1 MEKRYYSANEF
12 FKWKFGEKVYKLALA
27 GGYTCPNR
35 DGKAGTGGCI
45 FCSGE
50 GSGDFAEKRIGGD
63 FNAQLIAAQ
72 NRLKN
77 KNAGNKFIAYFQSFT
92 ATYASAD
99 YITNLI
105 TPALKSGAI
114 CSLSIA
120 TRPDCL
126 GDYVI
131 KILKKAAQIKPLF
144 VELGLQTSN
153 EKTAEKINRCYKNEI
168 YESAVKKLK
177 DIGVNVITHIIL
189 GLPFET
195 EEDMLASVDYAC
207 RYTDG
212 IKLQLLHVLK
222 GTPLEK
228 SYLNGEFETLSLERY
243 ADILCK
249 AVRRIPKNI
258 VIHRLTGD
266 APKKDLSA
274 PLWSAD
280 KKRVLNY
287 INAEFEKR
295 NVMQGEL
302 APQ

>member
-12 FKWKFGEKVYKLALA
+12 FKQKFGEKVYKLALV

-35 DGKAGTGGCI
+35 DGKLGAGGCV
-45 FCSGE
+45 FCSGA
-50 GSGDFAEKRIGGD
+50 GSGDFAETRKND
-63 FNAQLIAAQ
+63 FDEQIRAAK

-92 ATYASAD
+92 TTYASAE
-99 YITNLI
+99 YIENLI
-105 TPALKSGAI
+105 TPALKSDDV

-126 GDYVI
+126 EDYAL
-131 KILKKAAQIKPLF
+131 KILENAAKIKPLF

-153 EKTAEKINRCYKNEI
+153 EKTAEKINRRYKNEV
-168 YESAVKKLK
+168 YESAVKNLK
-177 DIGVNVITHIIL
+177 IIGANVVTHLIF
-189 GLPFET
+189 GLPYET
-195 EEDMLASVDYAC
+195 ENDMLNSVDYAC
-207 RYTDG
+207 KYTDG

-222 GTPLEK
+222 NTALEK
-228 SYLNGEFETLSLERY
+228 SYLNGEFKTLSLETY

-249 AVRRIPKNI
+249 AVTRIPKNV

-266 APKKDLSA
+266 APKKDLIA

-287 INAEFEKR
+287 INAEMERR
-295 NVMQGEL
+295 NVIQGSL
-302 APQ
+302 LN